1 MLALL
6 AQISTFGHGL
16 AAALFAMIAIWQF
29 QRKGERNGV
38 QISLVIA
45 LAMTGFWA
53 LTVSVEGAFSA
64 ISNFSESLRNLGWL
78 TFMFVLLRT
87 GEGRDEPKSINVI
100 YMALALVLISQIGV
114 DSLIPIFEGSPRLG
128 GMAAYTSLVLRMLF
142 AVGAL
147 VLVHNLY
154 SISAPETRWGIRLP
168 MASLA
173 AIWTYD
179 LNLFTITYL
188 TQQFSVELT
197 AMRGPAMACIA
208 PILALASV
216 RNTEWKLKL
225 SRSVAFRSLSLVAI
239 GGYLLMMIVIATA
252 LEIIG
257 GDYARLAQIS
267 FLFGTSIAALLLL
280 PSGKFRAWFKVKLAK
295 NFFQHRY
302 DYRAEWVR
310 FTDTI
315 GRPGNDSAPFHERVV
330 KAIADITDSP
340 AGILLMPDDSGRL
353 ALQSRWNWPTI
364 QVPARAC
371 TSRTVPFFEETG
383 HIIEFD
389 ALRADQSDQ
398 AEQIDL
404 GAIPEWMTNDPQTW
418 AAVPLVHF
426 DRLAGIVLLARP
438 RVNRTLDW
446 EDLDMLRVVGRQVA
460 SYLAEA
466 RSQESLSEAQRF
478 DEFNRRM
485 AFIMHD
491 IKNLVSQ
498 LSLLA
503 RNAKKHADNPEFQTD
518 MIATL
523 QDSADKMNGL
533 LERLSQHNKA
543 KQEEPKPVKVAAL
556 LQSIIEKKRLLHA
569 IESTQIDDLTAM
581 ADPARVDQIL
591 GHLIQ
596 NAIDASPEGQPI
608 LLNARRRDL
617 SVAIEVLDRGE
628 GMSSEFIRS
637 QLFKPF
643 ASSKDGGFGIGAY
656 EARSLAMAMN
666 GRLEVES
673 KEGSG
678 SRFTLILP
686 LASHLSDDETEE
698 ERAAQNA

>member
-1 MLALL
+1 MEAILQ
-6 AQISTFGHGL
+6 QISMVGHGV
-16 AAALFAMIAIWQF
+16 AAALFAALAIWQF
-29 QRKGERNGV
+29 QRKTERNGAHIALV
-38 QISLVIA
+38 SAISL
-45 LAMTGFWA
+45 TGFWA
-53 LTVSVEGAFSA
+53 LSVSVEGPFSA
-64 ISNFSESLRNLGWL
+64 IANFSETLRNMGWL
-78 TFMFVLLRT
+78 VFMFVLLRT
-87 GEGRDEPKSINVI
+87 GEGRDEPKTVNII
-100 YMALALVLISQIGV
+100 YAALAFVLISQIVV
-114 DSLIPIFEGSPRLG
+114 DALIPIFEGSPRLG
-128 GMAAYTSLVLRMLF
+128 GMALYTALVLRMIF
-142 AVGAL
+142 AIGAL

-188 TQQFSVELT
+188 TQQFPTELN

-208 PILALASV
+208 PILAMASV
-216 RNTEWKLKL
+216 RNSDWKLKL

-239 GGYLLMMIVIATA
+239 GGYLLLMIVIAT
-252 LEIIG
+252 LLQIIG

-267 FLFGTSIAALLLL
+267 FLFGTSVAALLLL
-280 PSGKFRAWFKVKLAK
+280 PSGRFRAWFKVKLAK

-302 DYRAEWVR
+302 DYRAEWIR

-315 GRPGNDSAPFHERVV
+315 GRPGEDSAPFHERVV

-340 AGILLMPDDSGRL
+340 AGILLMPDDAGQL

-364 QVPARAC
+364 RVPAKAC
-371 TSRTVPFFEETG
+371 TSRTVDFFQCSG
-383 HIIEFD
+383 HIVEFD
-389 ALRADQSDQ
+389 ALRNEEDENCDA
-398 AEQIDL
+398 A
-404 GAIPEWMTNDPQTW
+404 AIPEWMIHDPQTW

-460 SYLAEA
+460 SYLSEA
-466 RSQESLSEAQRF
+466 SSQESLSEAQRF

-485 AFIMHD
+485 AFVMHD

-503 RNAKKHADNPEFQTD
+503 RNAKRHADNPEFRDD
-518 MIATL
+518 MVATL

-533 LERLSQHNKA
+533 LARLSQHNKA
-543 KQEEPKPVKVAAL
+543 KPEDPKPVKVASL
-556 LQSIIEKKRLLHA
+556 MQSIIEKKRLIHA
-569 IESTQIDDLTAM
+569 IESNQIDDLTVM
-581 ADPARVDQIL
+581 ADPVRVEQIL

-596 NAIDASPEGQPI
+596 NAIDASTEGQTI
-608 LLNARRRDL
+608 QLNARRRDL
-617 SVAIEVLDRGE
+617 SVAIEVKDDGC
-628 GMSSEFIRS
+628 GMTSEFIRS

-656 EARSLAMAMN
+656 EARQLAIAMN

-673 KEGSG
+673 KEGAG

-686 LASHLSDDETEE
+686 LAKQLMDEEQID
-698 ERAAQNA
+698 ERAA

>member
-1 MLALL
+1 MIVILT
-6 AQISTFGHGL
+6 QISMFGHAL
-16 AAALFAMIAIWQF
+16 AAALFAALTIWQF
-29 QRKGERNGV
+29 QRKTERNRA
-38 QISLVIA
+38 QLSLVFA
-45 LAMTGFWA
+45 LALTSFWA
-53 LTVSVEGAFSA
+53 LTVAVEGAFSP

-78 TFMFVLLRT
+78 VFMFVLLRA
-87 GEGRDEPKSINVI
+87 GEGRDEPTAVNAI
-100 YMALALVLISQIGV
+100 YFALALVLFGQIVV
-114 DSLIPIFEGSPRLG
+114 DSLIPIFAESPRLG

-154 SISAPETRWGIRLP
+154 SISAPETRWGIQLP

-188 TQQFSVELT
+188 TQQFSLELT

-239 GGYLLMMIVIATA
+239 GGYLLLMIVIATA
-252 LEIIG
+252 LQIIG

-267 FLFGTSIAALLLL
+267 FIFGTSIAGLLLL
-280 PSGKFRAWFKVKLAK
+280 PSGKFQAWFKVKLAK

-302 DYRAEWVR
+302 DYRAEWIR

-315 GRPGNDSAPFHERVV
+315 GRPGSDSAPFHERVV

-340 AGILLMPDDSGRL
+340 AGILLMPDVSGCL
-353 ALQSRWNWPTI
+353 TLQSRWNWPTI

-371 TSRTVPFFEETG
+371 TSRTVSFFEETG
-383 HIIEFD
+383 HILEFD
-389 ALRADQSDQ
+389 ALRAD
-398 AEQIDL
+398 EIDRIDPA
-404 GAIPEWMTNDPQTW
+404 AIPEWMSNDSQTW

-438 RVNRTLDW
+438 RINRTLDW

-503 RNAKKHADNPEFQTD
+503 RNAKRHADNPEFQTD
-518 MIATL
+518 MISTL

-543 KQEEPKPVKVAAL
+543 KPEEPKPVKVAAL
-556 LQSIIEKKRLLHA
+556 LQSIIEKKRLLHV
-569 IESTQIDDLTAM
+569 IESTEIDDLTAM
-581 ADPARVDQIL
+581 ADPTRVEQIL

-596 NAIDASPEGQPI
+596 NAIDASFDGQPI

-656 EARSLAMAMN
+656 EARSLAIAMN

-673 KEGSG
+673 KEGAG

-686 LASHLSDDETEE
+686 LASHLTDEEIVD
-698 ERAAQNA
+698 ERAA

>member
-1 MLALL
+1 MGPFL
-6 AQISTFGHGL
+6 AQLSIIGHGI
-16 AAALFAMIAIWQF
+16 AAALFAALAIWQF
-29 QRKGERNGV
+29 QRETERTNTHL
-38 QISLVIA
+38 SLVAAIA
-45 LAMTGFWA
+45 LTSFWA
-53 LTVSVEGAFSA
+53 LSVAVEGAFSP
-64 ISNFSESLRNLGWL
+64 ISSFAESLRNLGWL
-78 TFMFVLLRT
+78 TFMFILLRT
-87 GEGRDEPKSINVI
+87 GEGRDEPKTVNII
-100 YMALALVLISQIGV
+100 YFALMLVLIGQIVV
-114 DSLIPIFEGSPRLG
+114 DPLIPIFDGSPRLS

-188 TQQFSVELT
+188 TQQFPVELS

-208 PILALASV
+208 PILALAST
-216 RNTEWKLKL
+216 RNSDWNLKL

-239 GGYLLMMIVIATA
+239 GGYLLMMVVIATA

-302 DYRAEWVR
+302 DYRAEWIR

-315 GRPGNDSAPFHERVV
+315 GRPGQDSAPFHERVV
-330 KAIADITDSP
+330 QAISDITDSP
-340 AGILLMPDDSGRL
+340 AGILLMPDEAGRL
-353 ALQSRWNWPTI
+353 VLQSRWNWPTI
-364 QVPARAC
+364 QVPAKAC
-371 TSRTVPFFEETG
+371 TSRTISFFQETA
-383 HIIEFD
+383 HIVEFD
-389 ALRADQSDQ
+389 ALREDNDNKCDPA
-398 AEQIDL
+398 
-404 GAIPEWMTNDPQTW
+404 AIPEWMTNDPQTW
-418 AAVPLVHF
+418 TAVPLVHF
-426 DRLAGIVLLARP
+426 DRLAGLILLARP

-466 RSQESLSEAQRF
+466 KSQESLSESQRF

-503 RNAKKHADNPEFQTD
+503 SNAKRHADNPDFRSD

-523 QDSADKMNGL
+523 QDSSDKMNGL
-533 LERLSQHNKA
+533 LARLSQHNKA
-543 KQEEPKPVKVAAL
+543 KPEEPKPVKVATL
-556 LQSIIEKKRLLHA
+556 LQSTIEKKRLIHA
-569 IESTQIDDLTAM
+569 IESNQIDDLTVM
-581 ADPARVDQIL
+581 ADPVRVDQIL

-596 NAIDASPEGQPI
+596 NAVDASPEGQPI
-608 LLNARRRDL
+608 LMNARRRDL
-617 SVAIEVLDRGE
+617 SVAIDVIDTGH

-656 EARSLAMAMN
+656 EAQQLAIAMN

-673 KEGSG
+673 KEGAG

-686 LASHLSDDETEE
+686 LAKEMMAQDSVD
-698 ERAAQNA
+698 ERAALNG

>member
-1 MLALL
+1 MGAILD
-6 AQISTFGHGL
+6 QISIFGHGL
-16 AAALFAMIAIWQF
+16 AAALFGALTIWQF
-29 QRKGERNGV
+29 QRQTDRNKA
-38 QISLVIA
+38 QLSLMMA
-45 LAMTGFWA
+45 LALTSFWA
-53 LTVSVEGAFSA
+53 LSIAVEGAFSP
-64 ISNFSESLRNLGWL
+64 ISNFAETLRNLGWL
-78 TFMFVLLRT
+78 AFMFVLLRA
-87 GEGRDEPKSINVI
+87 GEGRDEPKAVNAIYFAVVVVLVAQVI
-100 YMALALVLISQIGV
+100 V
-114 DSLIPIFEGSPRLG
+114 DGLIPVFAGSAQLAG
-128 GMAAYTSLVLRMLF
+128 VAAYTSLVLRMLF

-188 TQQFSVELT
+188 TQHFSPELA
-197 AMRGPAMACIA
+197 AMRGPAMVCIA
-208 PILALASV
+208 PILALAAV

-225 SRSVAFRSLSLVAI
+225 SRSVTFRSLSLVAI
-239 GGYLLMMIVIATA
+239 GGYLLMMIIIATA
-252 LEIIG
+252 LQIIG

-267 FLFGTSIAALLLL
+267 FLFGTTIAALLLL

-302 DYRAEWVR
+302 DYRAEWIR

-315 GRPGNDSAPFHERVV
+315 GRPGAESAPFHERVV
-330 KAIADITDSP
+330 KAIADITESP
-340 AGILLMPDDSGRL
+340 AGILLMPDDASCL

-364 QVPARAC
+364 QVPPRAC
-371 TSRTVPFFEETG
+371 TTRTIPFFEETG

-389 ALRADQSDQ
+389 DLRSDKVD
-398 AEQIDL
+398 QIDS
-404 GAIPEWMTNDPQTW
+404 GAVPEWMINDPQTW
-418 AAVPLVHF
+418 IAVPLVHF

-503 RNAKKHADNPEFQTD
+503 RNAKKHADNPEFQID
-518 MIATL
+518 MISTL
-523 QDSADKMNGL
+523 QDSAGKMNGL

-543 KQEEPKPVKVAAL
+543 KPEEPKPVKVAAL

-569 IESTQIDDLTAM
+569 IESTKIDNLTAM
-581 ADPARVDQIL
+581 ADPTRVDQIL

-617 SVAIEVLDRGE
+617 SVAIEVLDRGK

-643 ASSKDGGFGIGAY
+643 ASSKDGGFGIGAF
-656 EARSLAMAMN
+656 EARSLAIAMN

-673 KEGSG
+673 KEGVG

-686 LASHLSDDETEE
+686 LASKLTEDDLED
-698 ERAAQNA
+698 ERAA

>member
-1 MLALL
+1 MIGVL
-6 AQISTFGHGL
+6 AQISIFGHGL
-16 AAALFAMIAIWQF
+16 AAALFAALTIWQF
-29 QRKGERNGV
+29 QRKTERNKA
-38 QISLVIA
+38 QISLVLA
-45 LAMTGFWA
+45 LALTSFWA
-53 LTVSVEGAFSA
+53 LSITVEGAFSP
-64 ISNFSESLRNLGWL
+64 ISNFAESLRNLGWL
-78 TFMFVLLRT
+78 IFMFVLLRV
-87 GEGRDEPKSINVI
+87 GEGRDEPTAVNII
-100 YMALALVLISQIGV
+100 YFALVLVLIGQIIV
-114 DSLIPIFEGSPRLG
+114 DSLIPIFAGSPRLG

-142 AVGAL
+142 SIGGL

-154 SISAPETRWGIRLP
+154 SISAHETRWGIRLP

-188 TQQFSVELT
+188 TQQLSVELV
-197 AMRGPAMACIA
+197 AMRGPAMVCIA
-208 PILALASV
+208 PILALASI
-216 RNTEWKLKL
+216 RNTEWQLKL

-252 LEIIG
+252 LQIIG

-267 FLFGTSIAALLLL
+267 FLFGTSVAALVLL

-302 DYRAEWVR
+302 DYRAEWIR

-340 AGILLMPDDSGRL
+340 AGILLMPDDAGRL

-371 TSRTVPFFEETG
+371 TSRTVSFFEETG
-383 HIIEFD
+383 HIVEFD
-389 ALRADQSDQ
+389 ALRADKVDQ
-398 AEQIDL
+398 ITDA

-426 DRLAGIVLLARP
+426 DRLAGIILLARP

-466 RSQESLSEAQRF
+466 RSQESLSESQRF

-503 RNAKKHADNPEFQTD
+503 RNAKKHADNPEFQSD
-518 MIATL
+518 MISTL

-543 KQEEPKPVKVAAL
+543 KPEEPKPVKVAAL

-569 IESTQIDDLTAM
+569 IESTQIDELTAL

-643 ASSKDGGFGIGAY
+643 ASSKDGGFGIGAF
-656 EARSLAMAMN
+656 EARSLAVAMN

-673 KEGSG
+673 KEGAG

-686 LASHLSDDETEE
+686 LASQLTDDEIVD
-698 ERAAQNA
+698 ERVA

>member
-1 MLALL
+1 MA
-6 AQISTFGHGL
+6 AMMVQISIYGHGL
-16 AAALFAMIAIWQF
+16 AATLFAALTIWQF
-29 QRKGERNGV
+29 QRKTDHSLA

-45 LAMTGFWA
+45 LSLTSFWA
-53 LTVSVEGAFSA
+53 LSVSVEGAFSP
-64 ISNFSESLRNLGWL
+64 ISNFSESLRNMGWL
-78 TFMFVLLRT
+78 VFMFVLLKG
-87 GEGRDEPKSINVI
+87 GEGRDEPTAVKVI
-100 YMALALVLISQIGV
+100 YFALAFVLLSQIIV
-114 DSLIPIFEGSPRLG
+114 DSLIPVFAGSPRLVS
-128 GMAAYTSLVLRMLF
+128 MAAFTALVLRMLF

-168 MASLA
+168 MAALA

-188 TQQFSVELT
+188 TQQFSVELI
-197 AMRGPAMACIA
+197 AMRGPAMACVA
-208 PILALASV
+208 PILALASI
-216 RNTEWKLKL
+216 RNTEWTIKL

-239 GGYLLMMIVIATA
+239 GGYLLMMVIIATA
-252 LEIIG
+252 LQIIG

-267 FLFGTSIAALLLL
+267 FLFGTSVAALVLL
-280 PSGKFRAWFKVKLAK
+280 PSGKFRAWFRVKLAK

-302 DYRAEWVR
+302 DYRAEWIR

-315 GRPGNDSAPFHERVV
+315 GRPGMDSAPFHERVV

-353 ALQSRWNWPTI
+353 TLQSRWNWQSI

-371 TSRTVPFFEETG
+371 TSRTVPFFENTG

-389 ALRADQSDQ
+389 ALRAETVED
-398 AEQIDL
+398 IDP
-404 GAIPEWMTNDPQTW
+404 GAIPEWMTNDPETW

-426 DRLAGIVLLARP
+426 ERLAGIVLLARP

-460 SYLAEA
+460 SYLSEA

-485 AFIMHD
+485 AFVMHD

-503 RNAKKHADNPEFQTD
+503 RNAKKHADNPDFQAD
-518 MIATL
+518 MISTL

-543 KQEEPKPVKVAAL
+543 KPEEPKPVKVAAL

-569 IESTQIDDLTAM
+569 IESQQIDDLTAM
-581 ADPARVDQIL
+581 ADPTRVDQIL

-596 NAIDASPEGQPI
+596 NAIDASSDGQPI
-608 LLNARRRDL
+608 ILNARRRDL
-617 SVAIEVLDRGE
+617 SVAIEVLDRGT

-643 ASSKDGGFGIGAY
+643 ASSKTGGFGIGAY

-673 KEGSG
+673 NEGAG

-686 LASHLSDDETEE
+686 LASTITDDKLAE
-698 ERAAQNA
+698 ERAA

>member
-1 MLALL
+1 MESILGH
-6 AQISTFGHGL
+6 ISTFGHGI
-16 AAALFAMIAIWQF
+16 AAMLFATLAIWQF
-29 QRKGERNGV
+29 QRKGDRNEK
-38 QISLVIA
+38 QIWLVIA
-45 LAMTGFWA
+45 IALTSFWA
-53 LTVSVEGAFSA
+53 LSVAVEGILAPIARFA
-64 ISNFSESLRNLGWL
+64 ETLRNFGWL
-78 TFMFVLLRT
+78 AFMFALLRT
-87 GEGRDEPKSINVI
+87 GKGRDEPKTVNTI
-100 YMALALVLISQIGV
+100 YFILTIVLLGQIIVDALLPVFS
-114 DSLIPIFEGSPRLG
+114 GSPRLEG
-128 GMAAYTSLVLRMLF
+128 VTLYTSLVLRMIF
-142 AVGAL
+142 SVGAL

-173 AIWTYD
+173 AIWTFD

-188 TQQFSVELT
+188 TQHSPSELH

-216 RNTEWKLKL
+216 RNSDWNLTL

-239 GGYLLMMIVIATA
+239 GGYLLLMVVIAAA
-252 LEIIG
+252 LQIIG
-257 GDYARLAQIS
+257 GSYARLAQIS
-267 FLFGTSIAALLLL
+267 FLFGTSIGALLLL
-280 PSGKFRAWFKVKLAK
+280 PSGRFRSWMKVKLAK

-302 DYRAEWVR
+302 DYRAEWIR

-315 GRPGNDSAPFHERVV
+315 GRPGADSAPFHERVV

-340 AGILLMPDDSGRL
+340 GGILLMPDESGQL
-353 ALQSRWNWPTI
+353 VLQSRWNWSSI

-371 TSRTVPFFEETG
+371 TTRTIGFFEDSS
-383 HIIEFD
+383 HIVEFD
-389 ALRADQSDQ
+389 TLRA
-398 AEQIDL
+398 EQDDKCDPA
-404 GAIPEWMTNDPQTW
+404 AIPNWMTSDERAW
-418 AAVPLVHF
+418 VAVPLVHF
-426 DRLAGIVLLARP
+426 DRLTGLMLLARP
-438 RVNRTLDW
+438 RINRTLDW

-503 RNAKKHADNPEFQTD
+503 RNAKRHAENPEFRAD
-518 MIATL
+518 MIETL

-543 KQEEPKPVKVAAL
+543 KQEQPKPVKVREL
-556 LQSIIEKKRLLHA
+556 VQSIIEKKRILHNMQT
-569 IESTQIDDLTAM
+569 TQIDDLTVM

-596 NAIDASPEGQPI
+596 NAIDASDDGQPI
-608 LLNARRRDL
+608 YVNARRRDL
-617 SVAIEVLDRGE
+617 SVAIEVRDHGT

-643 ASSKDGGFGIGAY
+643 SSSKKGGFGIGAY
-656 EARSLAMAMN
+656 EARELARAMN

-673 KEGSG
+673 REGVG

-686 LASHLSDDETEE
+686 LAKRMSDENSAD
-698 ERAAQNA
+698 ERAA

>member
-1 MLALL
+1 MFAMLTE
-6 AQISTFGHGL
+6 ISIFGHGL
-16 AAALFAMIAIWQF
+16 AAALFAALTIWQF
-29 QRKGERNGV
+29 QRNTDRNNT
-38 QISLVIA
+38 QRTLVVA
-45 LAMTGFWA
+45 LALTSFWA
-53 LTVSVEGAFSA
+53 LSVAVEGAFSP
-64 ISNFSESLRNLGWL
+64 ISNFTESLRNMGWL
-78 TFMFVLLRT
+78 LFMFVLLRN
-87 GEGRDEPKSINVI
+87 GEGRDEPTAVKAI
-100 YMALALVLISQIGV
+100 YVALALVLVSQIVV
-114 DSLIPIFEGSPRLG
+114 DSLIPVFVGSPRLVS
-128 GMAAYTSLVLRMLF
+128 MAAYTALVLRMLF

-154 SISAPETRWGIRLP
+154 SISARETRWGLRLP

-208 PILALASV
+208 PILALASI
-216 RNTEWKLKL
+216 RNTEWTIKL

-239 GGYLLMMIVIATA
+239 GGYLLMMVIIAAA
-252 LEIIG
+252 LQIIG

-267 FLFGTSIAALLLL
+267 FLFGTSVAALVLL
-280 PSGKFRAWFKVKLAK
+280 PSGKFRAWFKVKMAK

-302 DYRAEWVR
+302 DYRAEWIR

-315 GRPGNDSAPFHERVV
+315 GRPGSNSAPFHERVV

-353 ALQSRWNWPTI
+353 TLQSRWNWQTI
-364 QVPARAC
+364 HVPARAC

-389 ALRADQSDQ
+389 ALRAD
-398 AEQIDL
+398 EVEEIDP

-460 SYLAEA
+460 SYLSEA

-478 DEFNRRM
+478 EEFNRRM

-503 RNAKKHADNPEFQTD
+503 RNAKRHADNPEFQTD

-543 KQEEPKPVKVAAL
+543 KPEEPKPVKVAAL

-569 IESTQIDDLTAM
+569 IESTQIEDLTAM

-608 LLNARRRDL
+608 ILNARRRDL
-617 SVAIEVLDRGE
+617 SVAIEVLDRGQ

-643 ASSKDGGFGIGAY
+643 ASSKDGGFGIGAF
-656 EARSLAMAMN
+656 EARSLAIAMG

-686 LASHLSDDETEE
+686 LASKLSDDELAD
-698 ERAAQNA
+698 ERAA

>member
-1 MLALL
+1 MEAILGH
-6 AQISTFGHGL
+6 ISTFGHGI
-16 AAALFAMIAIWQF
+16 AAILFGALAIWQF
-29 QRKGERNGV
+29 QRKVERNEK
-38 QISLVIA
+38 QIWLVIA
-45 LAMTGFWA
+45 ILLTSFWA
-53 LTVSVEGAFSA
+53 LSIAVEGGMSPIAHFA
-64 ISNFSESLRNLGWL
+64 ETLRNFGWL
-78 TFMFVLLRT
+78 AFMFTLLRT
-87 GEGRDEPKSINVI
+87 GEGRDEPKTVNSIYV
-100 YMALALVLISQIGV
+100 ALTFVLLGQMIV
-114 DSLIPIFEGSPRLG
+114 DAMLPVFAGSPRLEG
-128 GMAAYTSLVLRMLF
+128 VTLYTSLVLRMIF
-142 AVGAL
+142 AVGGL

-179 LNLFTITYL
+179 LNLYTITYL
-188 TQQFSVELT
+188 TQQSPAELL
-197 AMRGPAMACIA
+197 AMRGPMMAIIA

-216 RNTEWKLKL
+216 RNTEWNLKL

-239 GGYLLMMIVIATA
+239 GSYLLMMVVIATA
-252 LEIIG
+252 LQIIG

-267 FLFGTSIAALLLL
+267 FLFGTSIGALLLL
-280 PSGKFRAWFKVKLAK
+280 PSGRFRAWLKVKLAK

-302 DYRAEWVR
+302 DYRAEWIR

-315 GRPGNDSAPFHERVV
+315 GRPGPDSAPFHERVI

-340 AGILLMPDDSGRL
+340 GGILLMPDDSGQL
-353 ALQSRWNWPTI
+353 VLQARWNWSSI
-364 QVPARAC
+364 EVPARAC
-371 TSRTVPFFEETG
+371 TSRTISFFEHSS
-383 HIIEFD
+383 HIVEFD
-389 ALRADQSDQ
+389 ALRADRDDKCD
-398 AEQIDL
+398 AA
-404 GAIPEWMTNDPQTW
+404 AIPNWMTSEEQAW
-418 AAVPLVHF
+418 VAVPLVHF
-426 DRLAGIVLLARP
+426 DRFIGLMLLARP
-438 RVNRTLDW
+438 RINRTLDW

-485 AFIMHD
+485 AFVMHD

-503 RNAKKHADNPEFQTD
+503 RNAKRHADNPEFRAD
-518 MIATL
+518 MIETL

-543 KQEEPKPVKVAAL
+543 KQEPPKPVKVREL
-556 LQSIIEKKRLLHA
+556 VQSIIEKKRILHNM
-569 IESTQIDDLTAM
+569 ETSQIDDLTVM
-581 ADPARVDQIL
+581 ADPVRVDQIL

-596 NAIDASPEGQPI
+596 NAIDASPEDEPI
-608 LLNARRRDL
+608 FVNARRRDL
-617 SVAIEVLDRGE
+617 SVAIEVRDRGT
-628 GMSSEFIRS
+628 GMSNEFIRS

-643 ASSKDGGFGIGAY
+643 ASSKTGGFGIGAY
-656 EARSLAMAMN
+656 EARELARAMN

-686 LASHLSDDETEE
+686 LAKRLSDEMSVD
-698 ERAAQNA
+698 ERAA

>member
-1 MLALL
+1 MNAIL
-6 AQISTFGHGL
+6 AQVSIFGHGI
-16 AAALFAMIAIWQF
+16 AAALFAALTIWQF
-29 QRKGERNGV
+29 QGKTEQNKT
-38 QISLVIA
+38 QLSLVIA
-45 LAMTGFWA
+45 LALTSFWA
-53 LTVSVEGAFSA
+53 LSIAVEGAFSP

-78 TFMFVLLRT
+78 MFMFVLLRT
-87 GEGRDEPKSINVI
+87 GEGRDQPSTVNII
-100 YMALALVLISQIGV
+100 YFALALVLVGQIIVDPLISI
-114 DSLIPIFEGSPRLG
+114 LAGSPRLA

-188 TQQFSVELT
+188 TQQFSLELT
-197 AMRGPAMACIA
+197 AMRGPAMACVA

-216 RNTEWKLKL
+216 RNTEWKWKL

-239 GGYLLMMIVIATA
+239 GGYLLMMIIIATA
-252 LEIIG
+252 LQIIG

-267 FLFGTSIAALLLL
+267 FLFGTSVAALLLL
-280 PSGKFRAWFKVKLAK
+280 PSGRFRAWFKVKLAK

-302 DYRAEWVR
+302 DYRAEWIR

-315 GRPGNDSAPFHERVV
+315 GRPGTDSAPFHERVV

-340 AGILLMPDDSGRL
+340 AGILLMPDDAGRL

-364 QVPARAC
+364 HVPPRAC
-371 TSRTVPFFEETG
+371 TSRTINFFEETG

-389 ALRADQSDQ
+389 ALRAD
-398 AEQIDL
+398 EVEEIDS

-503 RNAKKHADNPEFQTD
+503 RNAKRHADNPEFQTD

-533 LERLSQHNKA
+533 LQRLSQHNKS
-543 KQEEPKPVKVAAL
+543 KPEEPKPVKVAAL

-581 ADPARVDQIL
+581 ADPTRVDQIL

-596 NAIDASPEGQPI
+596 NAIDASSEGQPI

-643 ASSKDGGFGIGAY
+643 SSSKDGGFGIGAY
-656 EARSLAMAMN
+656 EARTLALAMN

-673 KEGSG
+673 KEGAG

-686 LASHLSDDETEE
+686 LSSTLPDEKIVD
-698 ERAAQNA
+698 ERVA

>member
-1 MLALL
+1 MGALL
-6 AQISTFGHGL
+6 AQISIVGHGV
-16 AAALFAMIAIWQF
+16 AAALFAALAIWQF
-29 QRKGERNGV
+29 QRNSERNSTQV
-38 QISLVIA
+38 SLIVAISL
-45 LAMTGFWA
+45 TSFWA
-53 LTVSVEGAFSA
+53 LSVAVEGAFVP
-64 ISNFSESLRNLGWL
+64 ISNFVESVRNLAWL
-78 TFMFVLLRT
+78 TFMFVLLRA
-87 GEGRDEPKSINVI
+87 GEGRDEPKTVNII
-100 YMALALVLISQIGV
+100 YFALMFVLLGQVVV
-114 DSLIPIFEGSPRLG
+114 DSLIPIFDGSPRLV
-128 GMAAYTSLVLRMLF
+128 GMATYTSVVLRMLF
-142 AVGAL
+142 SVGAL

-188 TQQFSVELT
+188 TQQLPIELS
-197 AMRGPAMACIA
+197 AMRGVAMAFIA
-208 PILALASV
+208 PILAMASA
-216 RNTEWKLKL
+216 RNAEWNLKL

-239 GGYLLMMIVIATA
+239 GGYLLMMVVIATA
-252 LEIIG
+252 LQIIG

-302 DYRAEWVR
+302 DYRSEWIR
-310 FTDTI
+310 FTNTI
-315 GRPGNDSAPFHERVV
+315 GRPGSDSAPFHERVV
-330 KAIADITDSP
+330 QAIADITDSP
-340 AGILLMPDDSGRL
+340 AGVLLMPGEAGRL
-353 ALQSRWNWPTI
+353 VLQSRWNWPTI
-364 QVPARAC
+364 QVPPKAC
-371 TSRTVPFFEETG
+371 TSRTIPFFQETG
-383 HIIEFD
+383 HIVEFD
-389 ALRADQSDQ
+389 ALREDKDEKCDPS
-398 AEQIDL
+398 
-404 GAIPEWMTNDPQTW
+404 AIPEWMTNDPQTW

-426 DRLAGIVLLARP
+426 DRLAGVILLARP

-466 RSQESLSEAQRF
+466 KSQESLSEAQRF

-503 RNAKKHADNPEFQTD
+503 RNAERHADNPEFRSD

-523 QDSADKMNGL
+523 QDSAGKMNGL
-533 LERLSQHNKA
+533 LARLSQHNKA
-543 KQEEPKPVKVAAL
+543 RPEEPKPVKVARL
-556 LQSIIEKKRLLHA
+556 FQSTIEKKRLIHA
-569 IESTQIDDLTAM
+569 IETSQIDDLTVM
-581 ADPARVDQIL
+581 ADQSRVDQIL

-596 NAIDASPEGQPI
+596 NAVDASPEGQPI
-608 LLNARRRDL
+608 QLNARRRDL
-617 SVAIEVLDRGE
+617 SVAIEVVDTGH

-643 ASSKDGGFGIGAY
+643 ASSKEGGFGIGVY
-656 EARSLAMAMN
+656 EARQLAVAMN

-673 KEGSG
+673 KEGVG

-686 LASHLSDDETEE
+686 LAKELADEDTVD
-698 ERAAQNA
+698 ERAA

>member
-1 MLALL
+1 MLAMLM
-6 AQISTFGHGL
+6 QISVFGHGL
-16 AAALFAMIAIWQF
+16 AAALFAALTIWQF
-29 QRKGERNGV
+29 QRQKDWNNT

-45 LAMTGFWA
+45 LALTSFWA
-53 LTVSVEGAFSA
+53 LTITVEGAFSP

-78 TFMFVLLRT
+78 LFMFVLLRT
-87 GEGRDEPKSINVI
+87 GEGRHEPTAVKVI
-100 YMALALVLISQIGV
+100 YLALAMVLIGQIIV
-114 DSLIPIFEGSPRLG
+114 DSLVPVFAGSPRLVS
-128 GMAAYTSLVLRMLF
+128 MASYTALVLRMLF

-208 PILALASV
+208 PILALASI
-216 RNTEWKLKL
+216 RNSEWTIKL

-239 GGYLLMMIVIATA
+239 AGYLLMMVIIATA
-252 LEIIG
+252 LQIIG

-267 FLFGTSIAALLLL
+267 FLFATSVAALVLL
-280 PSGKFRAWFKVKLAK
+280 PSGRFRAWFKVKLAK

-302 DYRAEWVR
+302 DYRAEWIR

-315 GRPGNDSAPFHERVV
+315 GRPGTDSAPFHERVV

-353 ALQSRWNWPTI
+353 TLHSRWNWQAI

-383 HIIEFD
+383 HILEFD
-389 ALRADQSDQ
+389 ALRADQ
-398 AEQIDL
+398 IDDIDP

-460 SYLAEA
+460 SYLSEA

-503 RNAKKHADNPEFQTD
+503 RNAKRHADNPEFQTD

-543 KQEEPKPVKVAAL
+543 KPEEPKPVKVAAL
-556 LQSIIEKKRLLHA
+556 LESIIEKKRLLHA
-569 IESTQIDDLTAM
+569 IESNHIDDLTAM
-581 ADPARVDQIL
+581 ADPSRVDQIL

-596 NAIDASPEGQPI
+596 NAIDASPDGQPI
-608 LLNARRRDL
+608 VLNARRRDL
-617 SVAIEVLDRGE
+617 SVAIEVLDNGE

-643 ASSKDGGFGIGAY
+643 ASSKVGGFGIGAF

-673 KEGSG
+673 KEGAG

-686 LASHLSDDETEE
+686 LASKLTDDEIAD
-698 ERAAQNA
+698 ERAA

>member
-1 MLALL
+1 MNAMLLH
-6 AQISTFGHGL
+6 ISLYGHGL
-16 AAALFAMIAIWQF
+16 AAVLFATLSIWQF
-29 QRKGERNGV
+29 QRKAERNNGQV
-38 QISLVIA
+38 SLVVA
-45 LAMTGFWA
+45 LALTSFWA
-53 LTVSVEGAFSA
+53 LTIVIEGAFLP
-64 ISNFSESLRNLGWL
+64 ISSFAESLRNLGWL
-78 TFMFVLLRT
+78 IFMFVLLRT
-87 GEGRDEPKSINVI
+87 GEGRNEPTAVNII
-100 YMALALVLISQIGV
+100 YFALVAILIGQIVV
-114 DSLIPIFEGSPRLG
+114 DSLIPVSTDSPRLG
-128 GMAAYTSLVLRMLF
+128 SMAAYTSVLLRMLF
-142 AVGAL
+142 SVGAL

-188 TQQFSVELT
+188 TQDLPAELIT
-197 AMRGPAMACIA
+197 MRGAAMACIA
-208 PILALASV
+208 PILALASA

-225 SRSVAFRSLSLVAI
+225 SRSVAFSSLSLVAI
-239 GGYLLMMIVIATA
+239 GGYLLMMIIIASA

-267 FLFGTSIAALLLL
+267 FLFAASIAALLLL
-280 PSGKFRAWFKVKLAK
+280 PSGKFRAWLKVKLAK

-302 DYRAEWVR
+302 DYRAEWIR

-315 GRPGNDSAPFHERVV
+315 GRPGSDSAPFHERVV
-330 KAIADITDSP
+330 KAIADITESP
-340 AGILLMPDDSGRL
+340 SGILLMPDDSGCL
-353 ALQSRWNWPTI
+353 SLQSRWNWPTI
-364 QVPARAC
+364 EVAPRAC
-371 TSRTVPFFEETG
+371 ISGTIPFFEETG

-389 ALRADQSDQ
+389 ALRAGK
-398 AEQIDL
+398 AAQID
-404 GAIPEWMTNDPQTW
+404 ASVIPAWMIDDTQTW
-418 AAVPLVHF
+418 VAVPLVHF
-426 DRLAGIVLLARP
+426 DRLAGIVVLARP
-438 RVNRTLDW
+438 RISRTLDW

-460 SYLAEA
+460 SYLAEE
-466 RSQESLSEAQRF
+466 RSQQSLLEAQRF

-485 AFIMHD
+485 AFVMHD

-503 RNAKKHADNPEFQTD
+503 RNAKRHADNPEFQTD

-533 LERLSQHNKA
+533 LQRLAQHNKA
-543 KQEEPKPVKVAAL
+543 RPAKPKPVKLAAL
-556 LQSIIEKKRLLHA
+556 LQSIIEKKRLLHE
-569 IESTQIDDLTAM
+569 IESMEIDDLTVM
-581 ADPARVDQIL
+581 ADPVRVDQIL

-596 NAIDASPEGQPI
+596 NAIDASADGQPI
-608 LLNARRRDL
+608 VVNARRRDL
-617 SVAIEVLDRGE
+617 SFAIEVIDRGA

-656 EARSLAMAMN
+656 EARSLAIAMN

-673 KEGSG
+673 KEGVG

-686 LASHLSDDETEE
+686 LASWLADDEIVD
-698 ERAAQNA
+698 ERAA

>member
-1 MLALL
+1 MVSILI
-6 AQISTFGHGL
+6 QISTFGHGL
-16 AAALFAMIAIWQF
+16 AAALFAALTIWQF
-29 QRKGERNGV
+29 QRKADRSKTEL
-38 QISLVIA
+38 SLVMA
-45 LAMTGFWA
+45 LALTSFWA
-53 LTVSVEGAFSA
+53 LTVSIEGAFST
-64 ISNFSESLRNLGWL
+64 ISNFSESLRNMGWL
-78 TFMFVLLRT
+78 LFMFVLLRT
-87 GEGRDEPKSINVI
+87 GEGRDEPTAVRII
-100 YMALALVLISQIGV
+100 YFSLALVLVAQIVV
-114 DSLIPIFEGSPRLG
+114 DSLVPALAGNPRLMS
-128 GMAAYTSLVLRMLF
+128 MAAYTALLLRMLF

-154 SISAPETRWGIRLP
+154 SFAAPETRWGIRLP
-168 MASLA
+168 LASLA

-197 AMRGPAMACIA
+197 AMRGPAMVCIA
-208 PILALASV
+208 PILALASI
-216 RNTEWKLKL
+216 RNTEWSIRL
-225 SRSVAFRSLSLVAI
+225 SRSVAFSSLSLVAI
-239 GGYLLMMIVIATA
+239 GGYLLMMIIIAAA
-252 LEIIG
+252 LQIIG

-267 FLFGTSIAALLLL
+267 FLFATSVAALVLL
-280 PSGKFRAWFKVKLAK
+280 PSGKFRAWFKVKMAK

-302 DYRAEWVR
+302 DYRAEWIR

-315 GRPGNDSAPFHERVV
+315 GRPGSDSAPFHERVV

-353 ALQSRWNWPTI
+353 TLQSRWNWQTI

-371 TSRTVPFFEETG
+371 TSRTIPFFEETG

-389 ALRADQSDQ
+389 ALRADQV
-398 AEQIDL
+398 EEIDP
-404 GAIPEWMTNDPQTW
+404 GAIPEWMTNDSHTW

-460 SYLAEA
+460 SYLSEA

-503 RNAKKHADNPEFQTD
+503 RNAKRHADNPEFQTD
-518 MIATL
+518 MISTL

-543 KQEEPKPVKVAAL
+543 KPEDPRPVKVAAL

-569 IESTQIDDLTAM
+569 IESNQIDDLTAM
-581 ADPARVDQIL
+581 ADSTRVDQIL

-608 LLNARRRDL
+608 ILNARRRDL
-617 SVAIEVLDRGE
+617 SVAIEVLDSGK

-643 ASSKDGGFGIGAY
+643 ASSKAGGFGIGAF
-656 EARSLAMAMN
+656 EARSLAIAMN

-673 KEGSG
+673 KEGAG

-686 LASHLSDDETEE
+686 LASKLTDDESVD
-698 ERAAQNA
+698 ERAA

>member
-1 MLALL
+1 MEIVLGH
-6 AQISTFGHGL
+6 ISTFGHGI
-16 AAALFAMIAIWQF
+16 AAMLFGALAIWQF
-29 QRKGERNGV
+29 QRKVERNEK
-38 QISLVIA
+38 QICLVIA
-45 LAMTGFWA
+45 ILLTSFWA
-53 LTVSVEGAFSA
+53 LSVAVEGGMSPIAYFA
-64 ISNFSESLRNLGWL
+64 ETLRNFGWL
-78 TFMFVLLRT
+78 AFMFSLLRA
-87 GEGRDEPKSINVI
+87 GEGRDEPKTVNSI
-100 YMALALVLISQIGV
+100 YLALSFVLLGQMIV
-114 DSLIPIFEGSPRLG
+114 DSLLPVFAGSPRLEG
-128 GMAAYTSLVLRMLF
+128 VTLYTSLVLRMIF
-142 AVGAL
+142 AVGGL

-188 TQQFSVELT
+188 TQQSSTELL
-197 AMRGPAMACIA
+197 AMRGPMMAIIA

-216 RNTEWKLKL
+216 RNTEWNLKL

-239 GGYLLMMIVIATA
+239 GSYLMMMVVIATA
-252 LEIIG
+252 LQIIG

-267 FLFGTSIAALLLL
+267 FLFGTSIGALLLL
-280 PSGKFRAWFKVKLAK
+280 PSGRFRAWLKVKLAK

-302 DYRAEWVR
+302 DYRTEWIR

-315 GRPGNDSAPFHERVV
+315 GRPGVDSAPFHERVI

-340 AGILLMPDDSGRL
+340 GGILLMPDDSGHL
-353 ALQSRWNWPTI
+353 VLQARWNWSSI
-364 QVPARAC
+364 RVPARAC
-371 TSRTVPFFEETG
+371 TSRTIAFFEHTS
-383 HIIEFD
+383 HIVEFD
-389 ALRADQSDQ
+389 ALRADLDDKCD
-398 AEQIDL
+398 AA
-404 GAIPEWMTNDPQTW
+404 AIPNWMTSEEQTW
-418 AAVPLVHF
+418 VAVPLVHF
-426 DRLAGIVLLARP
+426 DRFIGLMLLARP

-485 AFIMHD
+485 AFVMHD

-503 RNAKKHADNPEFQTD
+503 RNAKRHADNPEFRAD
-518 MIATL
+518 MIETL
-523 QDSADKMNGL
+523 QDSANKMNGL
-533 LERLSQHNKA
+533 LERLSQHNSA
-543 KQEEPKPVKVAAL
+543 KQEQPKPVKVRDL
-556 LQSIIEKKRLLHA
+556 VQSIIEKKRILHNM
-569 IESTQIDDLTAM
+569 ETTRIDDLTVM
-581 ADPARVDQIL
+581 ADPVRVDQIL

-596 NAIDASPEGQPI
+596 NAIDASPEGEPI
-608 LLNARRRDL
+608 FINARRRDL
-617 SVAIEVLDRGE
+617 SVAIEVRDQGT

-643 ASSKDGGFGIGAY
+643 ASSKKGGFGIGAY
-656 EARSLAMAMN
+656 EARELARAMN

-686 LASHLSDDETEE
+686 LAKRLSDETSVD
-698 ERAAQNA
+698 ERAA

>member
-1 MLALL
+1 MGSLL
-6 AQISTFGHGL
+6 SHISTFGHGV
-16 AAALFAMIAIWQF
+16 AAILFGALAIWQF
-29 QRKGERNGV
+29 QRKVERNDKHIWLIV
-38 QISLVIA
+38 AIA
-45 LAMTGFWA
+45 LTSFWA
-53 LTVSVEGAFSA
+53 LTIAVEGSLSP
-64 ISNFSESLRNLGWL
+64 ISRFSETLRNFGWL
-78 TFMFVLLRT
+78 AFMFILLRA
-87 GEGRDEPKSINVI
+87 GEGRDEPKTVNSIYV
-100 YMALALVLISQIGV
+100 ALAFVLVGQMIV
-114 DSLIPIFEGSPRLG
+114 DTLLPAFAGSPRLEEVTL
-128 GMAAYTSLVLRMLF
+128 YTSLVLRMIF

-173 AIWTYD
+173 AIWTFD
-179 LNLFTITYL
+179 LNLFTIAYL
-188 TQQFSVELT
+188 TQQFPVELH
-197 AMRGPAMACIA
+197 AMRGPTMAIIA

-216 RNTEWKLKL
+216 RNTEWNLTL

-239 GGYLLMMIVIATA
+239 GSYLLMMVVIATA
-252 LEIIG
+252 LQIIG

-267 FLFGTSIAALLLL
+267 FLVGTSIGALLLL
-280 PSGKFRAWFKVKLAK
+280 PSGRFRAWLKVKLAK

-302 DYRAEWVR
+302 DYRSEWIR

-315 GRPGNDSAPFHERVV
+315 GRPGADSAPFHERVI

-340 AGILLMPDDSGRL
+340 AGILLMPDDSGQL
-353 ALQSRWNWPTI
+353 VLQSRWNWSSI
-364 QVPARAC
+364 EVPARAC
-371 TSRTVPFFEETG
+371 SNRTIAFFEDTS
-383 HIIEFD
+383 HIVEFD
-389 ALRADQSDQ
+389 ALRADQDEKCD
-398 AEQIDL
+398 AA
-404 GAIPEWMTNDPQTW
+404 AIPDWMTRGERMW
-418 AAVPLVHF
+418 VAVPLVHF
-426 DRLAGIVLLARP
+426 NRLTGLMLLARP
-438 RVNRTLDW
+438 RMNRTLDW

-503 RNAKKHADNPEFQTD
+503 RNAKRHAENPEFRAD
-518 MIATL
+518 MIETL

-543 KQEEPKPVKVAAL
+543 RQEEPKPVKVREL
-556 LQSIIEKKRLLHA
+556 MQSIIEKKRILHNMQT
-569 IESTQIDDLTAM
+569 TQIDDLTVM
-581 ADPARVDQIL
+581 ADPVRVDQIL

-596 NAIDASPEGQPI
+596 NAIDASTEDKPI
-608 LLNARRRDL
+608 FINARRRDL
-617 SVAIEVLDRGE
+617 CVAIEVRDEGT

-643 ASSKDGGFGIGAY
+643 ASSKKGGFGIGAY
-656 EARSLAMAMN
+656 EARELARSMN

-673 KEGSG
+673 KEGAG

-686 LASHLSDDETEE
+686 LAKRLSDESSTD
-698 ERAAQNA
+698 ERAA

>member
-1 MLALL
+1 MIS
-6 AQISTFGHGL
+6 QISIFGHGL
-16 AAALFAMIAIWQF
+16 AAALFAALTIWQF
-29 QRKGERNGV
+29 QRKAERNKA
-38 QISLVIA
+38 QLSLVLA
-45 LAMTGFWA
+45 LALTGFWA
-53 LTVSVEGAFSA
+53 LAIAAEGAFTSIA
-64 ISNFSESLRNLGWL
+64 SFAESSRNLGWL
-78 TFMFVLLRT
+78 IFMFVLLRA
-87 GEGRDEPKSINVI
+87 GEGRDQPTTVQII
-100 YMALALVLISQIGV
+100 YFALAAVLVGQIIV
-114 DSLIPIFEGSPRLG
+114 DSLIPYFAGSPRIG
-128 GMAAYTSLVLRMLF
+128 GMTAYTSVVLRMLF

-168 MASLA
+168 MAALA

-188 TQQFSVELT
+188 IQQFPDDLT
-197 AMRGPAMACIA
+197 AMRGPAMACLA
-208 PILALASV
+208 PIFALASV

-225 SRSVAFRSLSLVAI
+225 SRSIAFRSLSLVAI
-239 GGYLLMMIVIATA
+239 GGYLLMMVIIASA
-252 LEIIG
+252 LQIIG

-267 FLFGTSIAALLLL
+267 FIFAASIAALLLL
-280 PSGKFRAWFKVKLAK
+280 PSGKFRAWFKVKLTK
-295 NFFQHRY
+295 HFFQHRY
-302 DYRAEWVR
+302 DYRAEWIR
-310 FTDTI
+310 FTNTI
-315 GRPGNDSAPFHERVV
+315 GRPGPDSAPFHERVV
-330 KAIADITDSP
+330 QAIADITESP
-340 AGILLMPDDSGRL
+340 AGLLLMPDESGRL
-353 ALQSRWNWPTI
+353 SLQSRWNWPTI
-364 QVPARAC
+364 EVPARAC

-383 HIIEFD
+383 HIVEFD
-389 ALRADQSDQ
+389 ALRTDGTDRG
-398 AEQIDL
+398 DP
-404 GAIPEWMTNDPQTW
+404 GAIPKWMTDDPQTW

-438 RVNRTLDW
+438 RINRTLDW

-466 RSQESLSEAQRF
+466 RSQESLLEAQRF

-485 AFIMHD
+485 AFVMHD

-498 LSLLA
+498 ISLLA
-503 RNAKKHADNPEFQTD
+503 RNAKRHADNPEFQTD

-543 KQEEPKPVKVAAL
+543 RPADPKPVKLAAL
-556 LQSIIEKKRLLHA
+556 IRSIIEKKRLLHT
-569 IESTQIDDLTAM
+569 IESVEIDDSTVM
-581 ADPARVDQIL
+581 ADPARVEQIL

-596 NAIDASPEGQPI
+596 NAIDASPDGRPI
-608 LLNARRRDL
+608 LVNTRRRDF
-617 SVAIEVLDRGE
+617 SFAIEVTDRGE

-656 EARSLAMAMN
+656 EARSLAIAMN

-673 KEGSG
+673 KEGAG

-686 LASHLSDDETEE
+686 LASWLADDEIVN
-698 ERAAQNA
+698 ERAA

>member
-1 MLALL
+1 MQAVLG
-6 AQISTFGHGL
+6 QISIFGHGI
-16 AAALFAMIAIWQF
+16 AAALFAALTIWQF
-29 QRKGERNGV
+29 QRKTEQNNT
-38 QISLVIA
+38 QLSLVVA
-45 LAMTGFWA
+45 LSLTSFWA
-53 LTVSVEGAFSA
+53 LSIAVEGAFSP
-64 ISNFSESLRNLGWL
+64 ISNFSETLRNLGWL
-78 TFMFVLLRT
+78 IFMFVLLRT
-87 GEGRDEPKSINVI
+87 GEGRHQPSTVNII
-100 YMALALVLISQIGV
+100 YFALLLVLVGQAVV
-114 DSLIPIFEGSPRLG
+114 DSLIPIFAGSPRLG

-188 TQQFSVELT
+188 TQQFSLELT
-197 AMRGPAMACIA
+197 AMRGPAMAVIA

-216 RNTEWKLKL
+216 RNTDWKWKL

-239 GGYLLMMIVIATA
+239 GSYLLMMVVIATA

-267 FLFGTSIAALLLL
+267 FLFGTSVAALLLL

-302 DYRAEWVR
+302 DYRAEWIR

-315 GRPGNDSAPFHERVV
+315 GRPGEDSAPFHERVV
-330 KAIADITDSP
+330 KALADITDSP
-340 AGILLMPDDSGRL
+340 AGILLMPDDAGRL
-353 ALQSRWNWPTI
+353 TLQSRWNWPTI
-364 QVPARAC
+364 HVPARAC
-371 TSRTVPFFEETG
+371 TSRTINFFEETG

-389 ALRADQSDQ
+389 ALRADDSG
-398 AEQIDL
+398 QIDPA
-404 GAIPEWMTNDPQTW
+404 AIPEWMINDPQTW

-503 RNAKKHADNPEFQTD
+503 RNAQRHADNPEFQTD

-543 KQEEPKPVKVAAL
+543 KPEEPKPVKVAAL

-581 ADPARVDQIL
+581 ADPTRVDQIL

-596 NAIDASPEGQPI
+596 NAIDASPDGQAI

-643 ASSKDGGFGIGAY
+643 SSSKDGGFGIGAY
-656 EARSLAMAMN
+656 EARSLALAMN

-673 KEGSG
+673 KEGAG

-686 LASHLSDDETEE
+686 LASTLTEDNLE
-698 ERAAQNA
+698 DERAA

>member
-1 MLALL
+1 MGSFLDH
-6 AQISTFGHGL
+6 ISTFGHGG
-16 AAALFAMIAIWQF
+16 AAVLFGALAIWQF
-29 QRKGERNGV
+29 QRKVERNRR
-38 QISLVIA
+38 QIWLVIA
-45 LAMTGFWA
+45 IALTSFWA
-53 LTVSVEGAFSA
+53 LSIAVEGFQSP
-64 ISNFSESLRNLGWL
+64 ISHFAETLRNFGWL
-78 TFMFVLLRT
+78 AFMFILLRS
-87 GEGRDEPKSINVI
+87 GEGRDEPTTVNGI
-100 YMALALVLISQIGV
+100 YFALTFVLVGQMIV
-114 DSLIPIFEGSPRLG
+114 DTLLPVFAGSPRLEG
-128 GMAAYTSLVLRMLF
+128 VTLYTSLVLRMIF

-154 SISAPETRWGIRLP
+154 SISAPESRWGIRLP

-173 AIWTYD
+173 AIWTFD
-179 LNLFTITYL
+179 LNLYTITYL
-188 TQQFSVELT
+188 TQQFPFELH
-197 AMRGPAMACIA
+197 AMRGPTMAIVA

-216 RNTEWKLKL
+216 RNTDWNLTL

-239 GGYLLMMIVIATA
+239 ASYLLMMVVISAA
-252 LEIIG
+252 LQIIG

-267 FLFGTSIAALLLL
+267 FLFGTSVGALLLL
-280 PSGKFRAWFKVKLAK
+280 PSGKFRSWLKVKMAK

-302 DYRAEWVR
+302 DYRSEWIR

-315 GRPGNDSAPFHERVV
+315 GRPGADSAPFHERVI

-340 AGILLMPDDSGRL
+340 AGILLMQDEAGQL
-353 ALQSRWNWPTI
+353 VLQSRWNWSSI
-364 QVPARAC
+364 EVPARAC
-371 TSRTVPFFEETG
+371 SNRTVAFFEDSS
-383 HIIEFD
+383 HIVEFD
-389 ALRADQSDQ
+389 ALRADKDDKCDP
-398 AEQIDL
+398 A
-404 GAIPEWMTNDPQTW
+404 AIPDWMSRDEQAW
-418 AAVPLVHF
+418 VAVPLVHF
-426 DRLAGIVLLARP
+426 DRLTGLMLLARP

-503 RNAKKHADNPEFQTD
+503 RNAKRHAENPEFRAD
-518 MIATL
+518 MIETL

-543 KQEEPKPVKVAAL
+543 KQEEPKPVKVREL
-556 LQSIIEKKRLLHA
+556 VQSIIEKKRILHDMQT
-569 IESTQIDDLTAM
+569 TQIDDLTVM
-581 ADPARVDQIL
+581 ADPVRVDQIL

-596 NAIDASPEGQPI
+596 NAIDASTEGQPI
-608 LLNARRRDL
+608 FINARRRDL
-617 SVAIEVLDRGE
+617 SVAIEVRDQGV
-628 GMSSEFIRS
+628 GMSSEFVRS

-643 ASSKDGGFGIGAY
+643 ASSKQGGFGIGAY
-656 EARSLAMAMN
+656 EARELARAMK

-673 KEGSG
+673 TEGTG

-686 LASHLSDDETEE
+686 LAKRLSDENSAD
-698 ERAAQNA
+698 ERAA

>member
-1 MLALL
+1 MMT
-6 AQISTFGHGL
+6 QISIFGHGL
-16 AAALFAMIAIWQF
+16 AAALFAALTIWQF
-29 QRKGERNGV
+29 QRKTERNKA
-38 QISLVIA
+38 QFALVMA
-45 LAMTGFWA
+45 LAWTSFWA
-53 LTVSVEGAFSA
+53 LATAVEGAFSL
-64 ISNFSESLRNLGWL
+64 ISSFAESIRNLGWL
-78 TFMFVLLRT
+78 IFMFILLRS
-87 GEGRDEPKSINVI
+87 GEGRDQPTAVKII
-100 YMALALVLISQIGV
+100 YVALAVVLIGQIVV
-114 DSLIPIFEGSPRLG
+114 DSLIPSFAESPRIG
-128 GMAAYTSLVLRMLF
+128 GMTIFTSVVLRMLF
-142 AVGAL
+142 SVGAL

-154 SISAPETRWGIRLP
+154 SVSAPETRWGIRLP

-173 AIWTYD
+173 AMWTYD
-179 LNLFTITYL
+179 LNLFTIMYL
-188 TQQFSVELT
+188 TQQFPAELT
-197 AMRGPAMACIA
+197 AMRGPAMACLA
-208 PILALASV
+208 PIFALASV

-225 SRSVAFRSLSLVAI
+225 SRSIAFRSLSLVAI
-239 GGYLLMMIVIATA
+239 AGYLLMMVIIATA

-267 FLFGTSIAALLLL
+267 FIFGTSIAALLLL

-295 NFFQHRY
+295 HFFQHRY
-302 DYRAEWVR
+302 DYRVEWIR
-310 FTDTI
+310 FTNTI
-315 GRPGNDSAPFHERVV
+315 GRPGPDSAPFHERVV
-330 KAIADITDSP
+330 KAIADITESP

-353 ALQSRWNWPTI
+353 SLQSRWNWPTI
-364 QVPARAC
+364 EVPARAC
-371 TSRTVPFFEETG
+371 TSGTIPFFEETG

-389 ALRADQSDQ
+389 SLQTDEVARENPD
-398 AEQIDL
+398 
-404 GAIPEWMTNDPQTW
+404 AIPEWMTNDPQAW

-438 RVNRTLDW
+438 RINRTLDW

-466 RSQESLSEAQRF
+466 RSQESLLEAQRF

-485 AFIMHD
+485 AFVMHD

-498 LSLLA
+498 ISLLA
-503 RNAKKHADNPEFQTD
+503 RNAKRHADNPEFQTD

-543 KQEEPKPVKVAAL
+543 RPEEPKPIKLAGL
-556 LQSIIEKKRLLHA
+556 LQSMIDKKRLLHE
-569 IESTQIDDLTAM
+569 IESVEIDDLTVM
-581 ADPARVDQIL
+581 ADPARVEQIL

-608 LLNARRRDL
+608 MINARRRSFSL
-617 SVAIEVLDRGE
+617 AIEVVDRGV

-643 ASSKDGGFGIGAY
+643 ASSKAGGFGIGAY
-656 EARSLAMAMN
+656 EARSLAKAMN
-666 GRLEVES
+666 GRIEVES

-686 LASHLSDDETEE
+686 LASWLTEE
-698 ERAAQNA
+698 DKVNERAA

>member
-1 MLALL
+1 MGAVL
-6 AQISTFGHGL
+6 AQISIIGHGL
-16 AAALFAMIAIWQF
+16 AAVLFAALAIWQF
-29 QRKGERNGV
+29 QRNAERNAV
-38 QISLVIA
+38 QISLIIA
-45 LAMTGFWA
+45 IVLTGFWA
-53 LTVSVEGAFSA
+53 LSISVEGAFVP
-64 ISNFSESLRNLGWL
+64 ISNFAESVRNLAWL
-78 TFMFVLLRT
+78 TFMYVLLRT
-87 GEGRDEPKSINVI
+87 GEGRNEPKTVIVI
-100 YMALALVLISQIGV
+100 YFALMLVLFGQVIV
-114 DSLIPIFEGSPRLG
+114 DSLIPIFEGSPRLL
-128 GMAAYTSLVLRMLF
+128 GMATYTAIVMRMLF

-154 SISAPETRWGIRLP
+154 SISARETQWGIRLP

-173 AIWTYD
+173 AIWMYD

-188 TQQFSVELT
+188 TQQMPIELIT
-197 AMRGPAMACIA
+197 MRGPAIACLA

-216 RNTEWKLKL
+216 RNSDWNLKL

-239 GGYLLMMIVIATA
+239 GGYLVMMVVIATA
-252 LEIIG
+252 LQIIG

-267 FLFGTSIAALLLL
+267 FLFGTTIGALLLL

-302 DYRAEWVR
+302 DYRTEWIR

-315 GRPGNDSAPFHERVV
+315 GRPGADSAPFHERVV
-330 KAIADITDSP
+330 QAIADITDSP
-340 AGILLMPDDSGRL
+340 AGILLMPDDAGRL

-364 QVPARAC
+364 QVPPRAC
-371 TSRTVPFFEETG
+371 TARTISFFQETG
-383 HIIEFD
+383 HIVEFD
-389 ALRADQSDQ
+389 ALREDKD
-398 AEQIDL
+398 EQCDVS
-404 GAIPEWMTNDPQTW
+404 AIPEWMINDPHTW
-418 AAVPLVHF
+418 TAVPLVHF
-426 DRLAGIVLLARP
+426 DRLAGVILLARP
-438 RVNRTLDW
+438 RINRTLDW
-446 EDLDMLRVVGRQVA
+446 EDLDMLRIVGRQVA

-466 RSQESLSEAQRF
+466 KSQESLSEAQRF

-503 RNAKKHADNPEFQTD
+503 RNAEKHAENPEFQRD

-523 QDSADKMNGL
+523 QDSAKKMNDL
-533 LERLSQHNKA
+533 LARLSQHNKA
-543 KQEEPKPVKVAAL
+543 KPEDPQPIKVVKL
-556 LQSIIEKKRLLHA
+556 LQSTIEKKRLIHA
-569 IESTQIDDLTAM
+569 VETNHIDDLTVL

-596 NAIDASPEGQPI
+596 NAVDASEDGQTI
-608 LLNARRRDL
+608 QLNARRRDL
-617 SVAIEVLDRGE
+617 SVAIEVLDSGH

-643 ASSKDGGFGIGAY
+643 ASSKEGGFGIGAY
-656 EARSLAMAMN
+656 EARQLAIAMN

-673 KEGSG
+673 TEGVG

-686 LASHLSDDETEE
+686 LAKKMADEVTVD
-698 ERAAQNA
+698 ERAA